1 MEVVAFW
8 ARAKAGARRSSVSMD
23 LISYF
28 CVYVLLPDT
37 ETALYYLTRMG
48 KTPGQD
54 KRRINKSV
62 KTIQF
67 GCDMAMTQQTYL
79 SS

>member
-1 MEVVAFW
+1 MHFGQGLKPEQE
-8 ARAKAGARRSSVSMD
+8 GAVFLWTSCR
-23 LISYF
+23 IS
-28 CVYVLLPDT
+28 VYVLLPDT

-67 GCDMAMTQQTYL
+67 GCDMAMTQQTL
-79 SS
+79 SFQLIL